1 MSQQWGWRVG
11 LEKWAED
18 EEKRRGLFEWALRRA
33 EMAAKVPPPVEG
45 GVGNIQQ
52 IQ

>member
-1 MSQQWGWRVG
+1 MG

-33 EMAAKVPPPVEG
+33 EMAAKVPLPTEESVA
-45 GVGNIQQ
+45 NIQQ
-52 IQ
+52 IR